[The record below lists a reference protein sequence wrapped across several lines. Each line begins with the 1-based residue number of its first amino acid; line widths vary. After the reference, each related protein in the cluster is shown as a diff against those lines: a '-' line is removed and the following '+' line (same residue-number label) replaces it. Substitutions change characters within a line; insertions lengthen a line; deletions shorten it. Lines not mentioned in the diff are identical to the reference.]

1 MTVWVLL
8 LLTCVA
14 AAGALKAPESGF
26 LFTSPKLLQAG
37 TSERFCVTLF
47 NLPGPGRNVTLSLS
61 SKAGTRPWSTTVE
74 LIPDTVDADGDHCF
88 DLDVPRSVP
97 PFRGYLDLR
106 IANAAGLRLSDG
118 SKVSIK
124 AFTLVT
130 LVQTDKPKYRPGDK
144 VLIRVISLRY
154 DLTPLI
160 ENIPEVWVTTPD
172 NIRIAQWRDIKT
184 TGGLIQLE
192 VQLTEEPPLG
202 TWTIHVRTYEGQ
214 LRSSSRRETHRF
226 VVEEYVLPTFEVDV
240 KRPTSVLDGEKTVTV
255 DVCAKYTFGQP
266 LIEATV
272 TVNVTGGFDL
282 EYVSDTLTTDETGCA
297 SSDLIVDDL
306 FRDFRTSPATI
317 NVTVE
322 EFGTGLSQSETSSL
336 RKEFFS
342 SASASVP
349 DNAQLFIKPGL
360 PYYGRLHIKDRDGS
374 SFRK

>member
-144 VLIRVISLRY
+144 VLIRVMALRY
-154 DLTPLI
+154 DLTPII
-160 ENIPEVWVTTPD
+160 ENVPEVWVTSPD

-184 TGGLIQLE
+184 SGGLIQLE
-192 VQLTEEPPLG
+192 MQLTEEPPMG
-202 TWTIHVRTYEGQ
+202 RWTIHAKTNDGPESKG
-214 LRSSSRRETHRF
+214 F
-226 VVEEYVLPTFEVDV
+226 VVEEYVLPTFEVKV
-240 KRPTSVLDGEKTVTV
+240 KNPTYVPEGDKTITV
-255 DVCAKYTFGQP
+255 DVCAKYTFGRP
-266 LIEATV
+266 LIGATV
-272 TVNVTGGFDL
+272 TMSVTDGSNPNERVKVG
-282 EYVSDTLTTDETGCA
+282 DTLSTDETGCA
-297 SSDLIVDDL
+297 SSDLIMDELFARFGVDL
-306 FRDFRTSPATI
+306 SM

-322 EFGTGLSQSETSSL
+322 EFGTGLSQSEMRPVHRDISRTV
-336 RKEFFS
+336 
-342 SASASVP
+342 SASVP

-360 PYYGRLHIKDRDGS
+360 PYYGRL
-374 SFRK
+374 